1 MKDTDNTMQYSY
13 RTAVQRFGCTFTFTH
28 IPDHGI
34 ELKVEGDP
42 ETVEMMDD
50 YLAFKLPEYAQYL
63 PASGLRHSPAVL
75 PHSFSL
81 MSILLL
87 NTK

>member
-1 MKDTDNTMQYSY
+1 MQYAY
-13 RTAVQRFGCTFTFTH
+13 KTAVQKFGCTLTFIH

-34 ELKVEGDP
+34 ELTVTGNP

-63 PASGLRHSPAVL
+63 PASGLRYSPAVF
-75 PHSFSL
+75 PHSFTP
-81 MSILLL
+81 MSIMLL
-87 NTK
+87 NNK